1 MDLED
6 FDDKFQ
12 VSQFLIF
19 AFVSLF
25 SVLTVVLSYQFN
37 GIEATNQIL
46 YENRVILVFLGLLI
60 TAIIPVY
67 SEAHDRFSR
76 IMRQGGF
83 SFVLITLGSFIIWV
97 HRFYIDPSNLTATQE
112 LIYTFGS
119 RIWYISGIGLV
130 ISGAL
135 GIDYDA
141 ND

>member
-83 SFVLITLGSFIIWV
+83 SFVLITIGSFIIWV
-97 HRFYIDPSNLTATQE
+97 HKFYIDPSNLTATQE